1 MLKDFGDKEMKI
13 AESDSGKIIKIK
25 LKKYINYLIHQ

>member
-13 AESDSGKIIKIK
+13 AESDSGKKIKIK
-25 LKKYINYLIHQ
+25 LKHYF